1 MAFSTLVAVLLA
13 VDLRLGVAPGDVR
26 FRVSPTLLT
35 LLWIGAAVGFAIAI
49 HVRLGHV
56 AMFEFTTGYLIEYA
70 LSVDNLFVF
79 LVIFQNFQVPREHQ
93 SRVLFWGILTAIVL
107 RLVFIAGGAVLL
119 RRFHWFEYVLGAL
132 LLLTAFR
139 VIRGDASSADPR
151 DGHVTRVFLRIVPSV
166 PRFEGSR
173 FLVRENGRWRA
184 TLLLLALL
192 VVEVTDVVF
201 AVDSIPAIFAITDD
215 PFIVYT
221 SNIFAIAGLRS
232 LFGVLSSLVG
242 TLAYLRPAL
251 GAVLLFVATK
261 LFLHD
266 AVHISSGVSLA
277 VIGGILGGAAA
288 LSFALRPR

>member
-1 MAFSTLVAVLLA
+1 MLVAALLTA
-13 VDLRLGVAPGDVR
+13 ELRLGVAPSVR
-26 FRVSPTLLT
+26 GLHASPALMTG
-35 LLWIGAAVGFAIAI
+35 LWLAAAAGFAIAI

-56 AMFEFTTGYLIEYA
+56 SMLEFTAGYLIEYA

-79 LVIFQNFQVPREHQ
+79 VVIFEHFRVPREHQ
-93 SRVLFWGILTAIVL
+93 SRVLFWGILTAIIL
-107 RLVFIAGGAVLL
+107 RLGFIAAGALLL
-119 RRFHWFEYVLGAL
+119 RRFHWFEYVLAAV

-139 VIRGDASSADPR
+139 VMRGDEIAADPR
-151 DGHVTRVFLRIVPSV
+151 DGRITRAFLRLFPSV

-173 FLVRENGRWRA
+173 FLVRENGRWHA

-192 VVEVTDVVF
+192 VIEVTDVIF
-201 AVDSIPAIFAITDD
+201 ALDSIPAIFAVTED

-221 SNIFAIAGLRS
+221 SNILAIAGLRS

-261 LFLHD
+261 LALHD
-266 AVHISSGVSLA
+266 LVHISAAVSLA
-277 VIGGILGGAAA
+277 VIGGILGGAAL
-288 LSFALRPR
+288 LSLVVRPR